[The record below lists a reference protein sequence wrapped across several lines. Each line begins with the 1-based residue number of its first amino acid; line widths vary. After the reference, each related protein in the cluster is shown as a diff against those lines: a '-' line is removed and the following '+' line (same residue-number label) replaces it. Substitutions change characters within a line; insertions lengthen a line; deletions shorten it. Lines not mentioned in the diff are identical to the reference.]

1 MSDGQKLELQIDV
14 ICIGNAILDLLLE
27 ASEDVLIKFGMTKG
41 SMSLVELATVE
52 AIYKDL
58 GPGIETSGGSAA
70 NTAAG
75 LALLGAKVAYI
86 GKVYDDY
93 MGQVFLN
100 HIRSVGV
107 EYSTLVATKGS
118 STACCL
124 ILVTPDAERTM
135 NTYLGASADLD
146 LTDIDPLLI
155 SRSKIVYLEGYLW
168 DRASAKQAF
177 LEAARLANEAGRKV
191 ALTLSD
197 SFCVER
203 HRESFLNLIKNHVDL
218 LFANE
223 SEIMSLYQTD
233 VLEDAFEKV
242 GNDCKIAAITRSDK
256 GSLVIYGPQKYS
268 VKAEE
273 VSDVIDT
280 TGAGDQ
286 YAAGFLYG
294 FIHGADLITCARIG
308 SITAAEV
315 ISHFGPRPNTNLI
328 HKINAVF
335 TSC

>member
-1 MSDGQKLELQIDV
+1 MSDGQNLKPQIDV
-14 ICIGNAILDLLLE
+14 VCIGNAILDLLLE
-27 ASEDVLIKFGMTKG
+27 ASEDVLIKFSMTKG
-41 SMSLVELATVE
+41 SMSLVDLETVDK
-52 AIYKDL
+52 IYKDL

-75 LALLGAKVAYI
+75 LALLGARGAYI
-86 GKVYDDY
+86 GKVHDDY
-93 MGQVFLN
+93 MGRVFLK

-107 EYSTLVATKGS
+107 EYSTPVATKGP

-146 LTDIDPLLI
+146 STDIDPLLI
-155 SRSKIVYLEGYLW
+155 CRSKIVYLEGYLW
-168 DRASAKQAF
+168 DRALAKKAF
-177 LEAARLANEAGRKV
+177 LEAARLANEAGIKV

-203 HRESFLNLIKNHVDL
+203 HRESFLNLIKNHVDI

-233 VLEDAFEKV
+233 ILEDAFEKV
-242 GNDCKIAAITRSDK
+242 SNDCKIVAITRSHK
-256 GSLVIYGPQKYS
+256 GSVVINDSQKYYI
-268 VKAEE
+268 KAEE
-273 VSDVIDT
+273 VAEVIDT

-294 FIHGADLITCARIG
+294 FIHNADLITCAKIG

-328 HKINAVF
+328 HKVNFVLND
-335 TSC
+335 C